1 MLEID
6 SARECFFDWY
16 RSLDSRGARDSGLSD
31 GEWTVNCYRAVNDDA
46 LFQICQRI
54 EVLGAFRL
62 MLHKSSVT
70 DESIQRVWTLNGIRG
85 VALGRSASDRGLEE
99 LDRATRCY
107 QLYFE
112 KSRITV
118 QFSTQLF

>member
-1 MLEID
+1 MSVFLTGIGRLTHE
-6 SARECFFDWY
+6 
-16 RSLDSRGARDSGLSD
+16 ARDSGLSD

-112 KSRITV
+112 KSQITV
-118 QFSTQLF
+118 QFSTQ